1 LLWEPEEVLPVPV
14 RVTVSRLLTELSV
27 KVSVPE
33 TEPVAVGVKVTPT
46 EQVAPAAMLAPQVL
60 EARLKPAVV
69 AIPLKLTAALLWLVT
84 VTDLAALV
92 VLTLTEPKLSELAER
107 VSGAVPVPL
116 RLTVCGVL
124 RASSLKVSVPAE
136 TAMAVG
142 EKVTPTEQEPLA
154 ARLAP
159 QVPLAT
165 LKPAEAVMPEKFRAT
180 LSRLVRVTD
189 LAALV
194 LPTTTEPKPRE
205 LDEKVTGA
213 EPVPV
218 RATVCVPALSLMVIE
233 PETVPTVIA
242 VKLTEMVQVPA
253 GAMLPVQVLVWL
265 NDVEA
270 RTLPTI
276 SGPLPVLVRVTV
288 LAVLVAPRTVDEKLS
303 EVGETEA
310 TGAVAMPVR
319 AMAWLGPALPE
330 SSVTIRFPLAGP
342 AANGAK
348 ETLAMQVEAGAS
360 TP

>member
-1 LLWEPEEVLPVPV
+1 
-14 RVTVSRLLTELSV
+14 
-27 KVSVPE
+27 
-33 TEPVAVGVKVTPT
+33 
-46 EQVAPAAMLAPQVL
+46 
-60 EARLKPAVV
+60 
-69 AIPLKLTAALLWLVT
+69 
-84 VTDLAALV
+84 
-92 VLTLTEPKLSELAER
+92 
-107 VSGAVPVPL
+107 
-116 RLTVCGVL
+116 
-124 RASSLKVSVPAE
+124 
-136 TAMAVG
+136 MAVG